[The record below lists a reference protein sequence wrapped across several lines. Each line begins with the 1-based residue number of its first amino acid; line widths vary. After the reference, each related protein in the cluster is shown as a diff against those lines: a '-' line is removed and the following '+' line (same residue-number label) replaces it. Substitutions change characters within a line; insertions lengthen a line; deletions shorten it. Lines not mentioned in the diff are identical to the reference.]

1 MFGPLMPV
9 SKNRR
14 KNKTKNTKKPAIKVL
29 QKKKLAADVS
39 QDIPDR
45 KFMEKMMAQITN
57 AAFAPDPFAGDGLL
71 EAPDHQ
77 DPLRQAQDMMYDAW
91 EADTKRERIA
101 LARQA
106 LKISDLCADAY
117 LLLAEE
123 EAKDIIQARK
133 YYEQAV
139 DAGRQA
145 LGDALFEDAEGDFW
159 LVLETRPFMRAKAA
173 LAQTLW
179 DLGER
184 QEAAEHVK
192 HMLQL
197 NPGDNQGMRTILKS
211 WLFTLNDFAGVEE
224 LLVEYEED
232 SLAEWCYS
240 KAFLMFRQSGA
251 KSSGAI
257 RVLKHAVETNHFVPD
272 LLLGTK
278 RMPKSLP
285 PHYSIGSKEE
295 AIIYVDQNREN
306 WSATKGALQWLAE
319 NR

>member
-1 MFGPLMPV
+1 MPV

-14 KNKTKNTKKPAIKVL
+14 KNTKKPAIKVL
-29 QKKKLAADVS
+29 QKKKPTADVS

-77 DPLRQAQDMMYDAW
+77 DPLRQAQDMMYDPW

-159 LVLETRPFMRAKAA
+159 LVLETRPFHACQGGIGTNPMG
-173 LAQTLW
+173 
-179 DLGER
+179 LG
-184 QEAAEHVK
+184 
-192 HMLQL
+192 
-197 NPGDNQGMRTILKS
+197 
-211 WLFTLNDFAGVEE
+211 
-224 LLVEYEED
+224 
-232 SLAEWCYS
+232 
-240 KAFLMFRQSGA
+240 
-251 KSSGAI
+251 
-257 RVLKHAVETNHFVPD
+257 
-272 LLLGTK
+272 
-278 RMPKSLP
+278 
-285 PHYSIGSKEE
+285 
-295 AIIYVDQNREN
+295 
-306 WSATKGALQWLAE
+306 
-319 NR
+319 